1 MVGAGKTTLLEHLKI
16 GTVDTSEDG
25 SVKSVVYGQTELYS
39 WDLPGAS
46 ALPPERA
53 ETRRVR
59 ALIPSSRI
67 FRYACSL
74 LF

>member
-39 WDLPGAS
+39 WDLPGAY
-46 ALPPERA
+46 ALPPAACTELLLQICLHS
-53 ETRRVR
+53 VR
-59 ALIPSSRI
+59 GLHVEVWS
-67 FRYACSL
+67 
-74 LF
+74 

>member
-46 ALPPERA
+46 ALLPPA
-53 ETRRVR
+53 
-59 ALIPSSRI
+59 ACNSSYR
-67 FRYACSL
+67 FACILSVAA
-74 LF
+74 

>member
-46 ALPPERA
+46 ALA
-53 ETRRVR
+53 ATR
-59 ALIPSSRI
+59 LH
-67 FRYACSL
+67 
-74 LF
+74 

>member
-46 ALPPERA
+46 ALPPPA
-53 ETRRVR
+53 STMHD
-59 ALIPSSRI
+59 
-67 FRYACSL
+67 
-74 LF
+74 